1 MSAVCLQLTEAT
13 LGFPNCYDDGKTEV
27 TLWGPENIHAMP
39 GAAAWM
45 RDDDAYR
52 KILELVTE
60 SGMHWDNGPYKEAV
74 IEHTFEMEEWEE
86 HGTAYEKWCQDEANM
101 DDLHEKSLFTEWNQA
116 TGESEFIGA
125 GDIKKNMK
133 IQEFTPEMLQQRD
146 TLNYFYNFQWNQE
159 RLPGCPNTRF
169 EEIMEVPE
177 QTELLE
183 LVATGDNHAVA
194 KCAFGAVFVPK
205 GALNYLLCNGG
216 YDIGTIFDGEIIFT
230 PKNKFPW
237 RLKKNGITFTYQD
250 LRGTRPDDY

>member
-27 TLWGPENIHAMP
+27 TLWGPETIHAMP

-52 KILELVTE
+52 KILLCAIE
-60 SGMHWDNGPYKEAV
+60 SGMHWDSGPWKDAV
-74 IEHTFEMEEWEE
+74 IACIDEMEEWEE

-125 GDIKKNMK
+125 GEIKKNMK
-133 IQEFTPEMLQQRD
+133 IPEFTPEMLQQRD
-146 TLNYFYNFQWNQE
+146 DLNYFYNFQWNT
-159 RLPGCPNTRF
+159 CDRF
-169 EEIMEVPE
+169 TIARYVQNSTVPD

-183 LVATGDNHAVA
+183 LVAVGDNHGVA
-194 KCAFGAVFVPK
+194 KCAFGAVFVPR
-205 GALNYLLCNGG
+205 GALTHLQYNGG
-216 YDIGTIFDGEIIFT
+216 AKIGTIFDGEITFT
-230 PKNKFPW
+230 PENKFPW
-237 RLKKNGITFTYQD
+237 RLKHNGITFTYQENN
-250 LRGTRPDDY
+250 DDY